1 MADSSLNG
9 RIAIVTGAA
18 GDIGAAIVQRFVAA
32 GCKVAALDRDLDA
45 LHARYPETGG
55 ADAHAGVLSMACDVA
70 DARATEAAVAEVI
83 ARWGALHIVVNNAA
97 TVTPTATIADLS
109 LDDWDTTLA
118 VNLTGAWL
126 MAKWAIP
133 HMTQAGGGVVLN
145 IASQLGH
152 VTSRGRG
159 AYGVSKAGLLALTR
173 SIAVDH
179 AMDGIRAVSLSPG
192 AVMTRRVA
200 TRYGGT
206 QEANDALA
214 GRYPVQRLGTVDD
227 VADAALFMV
236 GDGAAFITGTDLLVD
251 GGYTA
256 V

>member
-1 MADSSLNG
+1 MGDTSLNG

-32 GCKVAALDRDLDA
+32 GCKVAALDRTLEA
-45 LHARYPETGG
+45 LHARYPD
-55 ADAHAGVLSMACDVA
+55 ADDPTEVLSIACDVA
-70 DARATEAAVAEVI
+70 DAQATQAAVAQVI

-109 LDDWDTTLA
+109 LEDWDTTLA

-145 IASQLGH
+145 MASQLGH

-159 AYGVSKAGLLALTR
+159 AYGVSKAGMLALTR

-192 AVMTRRVA
+192 AVLTSRVA
-200 TRYGGT
+200 TRYGGA

-236 GDGAAFITGTDLLVD
+236 SNGAAFITGTDLLVD